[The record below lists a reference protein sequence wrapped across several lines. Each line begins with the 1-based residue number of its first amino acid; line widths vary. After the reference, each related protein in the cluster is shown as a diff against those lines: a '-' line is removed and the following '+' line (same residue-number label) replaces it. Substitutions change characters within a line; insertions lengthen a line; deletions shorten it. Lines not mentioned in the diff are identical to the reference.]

1 MYIKIKV
8 IADAR
13 FEKVEKISEEEW
25 KVWTKKP
32 AERNLANERV
42 LELVR
47 DEYPNESVRIVSGH
61 HSPSKIVSIG

>member
-1 MYIKIKV
+1 MYLKIKV
-8 IADAR
+8 FPDSRAER
-13 FEKVEKISEEEW
+13 VEKISEEEW

-47 DEYPNESVRIVSGH
+47 EEYPNEAVRIVSGH
-61 HSPSKIVSIG
+61 QTPSKIVSIG

>member
-1 MYIKIKV
+1 MYLKIKV
-8 IADAR
+8 FPDSR
-13 FEKVEKISEEEW
+13 TERVEKVSEEEW

-47 DEYPNESVRIVSGH
+47 EEYPNEAVRIVSGH
-61 HSPSKIVSIG
+61 QTPSKIVSIG

>member
-1 MYIKIKV
+1 MYLKIKV
-8 IADAR
+8 FPDSKAER
-13 FEKVEKISEEEW
+13 VEKNFDEEW

-47 DEYPNESVRIVSGH
+47 EEYPNTQVRIVSGH
-61 HSPSKIVSIG
+61 HSPSKIVSIT

>member
-1 MYIKIKV
+1 MYLKIKV
-8 IADAR
+8 TVDSKAER
-13 FEKVEKISEEEW
+13 VEKISDEEW

-47 DEYPNESVRIVSGH
+47 EEYPGEPVRIVSGH